1 MLIELVKN
9 NFTSSIV
16 CTKYNSLQY
25 SKNMAHDKQINNLF
39 YFKYSFS
46 KHNTYNV
53 LMLKKAG
60 CNITGKS
67 RIKLIF

>member
-9 NFTSSIV
+9 KFASYILG
-16 CTKYNSLQY
+16 TKSNSLQY
-25 SKNMAHDKQINNLF
+25 SKNMTHDKQINNSF

-53 LMLKKAG
+53 LMLKKLG
-60 CNITGKS
+60 VT
-67 RIKLIF
+67 